1 MNDEQ
6 QKDLAS
12 AEVANA
18 RDAEG
23 WGARDEQARATLRL
37 VHSVTGREEMAVR
50 DGRAN
55 PERASAAPDDVGGL
69 ARPVR
74 TIAVTSGK
82 GGVGKTFVTVNVGIA
97 LARRGLRVLIVD
109 ADLGLANVD
118 TMLGLSPRAT
128 LRQVLAGERPIADVL
143 LEGPAGV
150 RIVPASSGFED
161 MARLGER
168 KLCELLA
175 HFDELAQSFDV
186 ALVDTA
192 AGITP
197 SVLGFTLAADRKL
210 VVATPDPTALTDAYA
225 LIKVLATRYG
235 EVDADVVVN
244 LTRSASEATRTFAHL
259 ARVTERF
266 LGFAPRSLGSLPSDA
281 EAAASVRRQRSV
293 LELAPRAPVSVA
305 LDALAA
311 RLVAGTTAARDT
323 GRSIF
328 SSAALLEARP

>member
-1 MNDEQ
+1 MSRDDDKNGNAPT
-6 QKDLAS
+6 LA
-12 AEVANA
+12 
-18 RDAEG
+18 RG
-23 WGARDEQARATLRL
+23 GAHLRL
-37 VHSVTGREEMAVR
+37 VRPAGR
-50 DGRAN
+50 DGGEPA
-55 PERASAAPDDVGGL
+55 PAAAPGSSADTSEAL
-69 ARPVR
+69 ARPMR

-128 LRQVLAGERPIADVL
+128 LRQVLSGEREINDVL
-143 LEGPAGV
+143 IEGPAGV
-150 RIVPASSGFED
+150 HIVPASSGFED

-175 HFDELAQSFDV
+175 HFDALAQSFDV
-186 ALVDTA
+186 ALIDTA

-225 LIKVLATRYG
+225 LLKVLATRYG
-235 EVDADVVVN
+235 ELDADVVVN
-244 LTRSASEATRTFAHL
+244 LARSSGEAARTFAHL

-266 LGFAPRSLGSLPSDA
+266 LGFAPRSLGHLPSDP
-281 EAAASVRRQRSV
+281 EAAASVRRQQAV
-293 LELAPRAPVSVA
+293 LELAPRAPVSLA
-305 LDALAA
+305 LDALAS
-311 RLVAGTTAARDT
+311 RLLAGAPAARES

-328 SSAALLEARP
+328 SSSVLLEARP

>member
-1 MNDEQ
+1 MSRDE
-6 QKDLAS
+6 DRNEA
-12 AEVANA
+12 AA
-18 RDAEG
+18 
-23 WGARDEQARATLRL
+23 GARGGAHLRL
-37 VHSVTGREEMAVR
+37 VRGA
-50 DGRAN
+50 DGATRTPAT
-55 PERASAAPDDVGGL
+55 PATAEAASDAC

-128 LRQVLAGERPIADVL
+128 LRQVLSGERDITDVL

-175 HFDELAQSFDV
+175 HFDALAQSFDV

-192 AGITP
+192 AGIAP
-197 SVLGFTLAADRKL
+197 AVLGFTLAADRKL

-235 EVDADVVVN
+235 ELDADVVVN
-244 LTRSASEATRTFAHL
+244 LARTADEAARTFAHL
-259 ARVTERF
+259 ARVSERF
-266 LGFAPRSLGSLPSDA
+266 LGFTPRSLGHLPSDA
-281 EAAASVRRQRSV
+281 EAAASVRRQQSV
-293 LELAPRAPVSVA
+293 LDLAPRAPVSRA

-311 RLVAGTTAARDT
+311 RLIAGVPAERDS
-323 GRSIF
+323 GRSLF
-328 SSAALLEARP
+328 STSVLLEARP

>member
-1 MNDEQ
+1 MM
-6 QKDLAS
+6 
-12 AEVANA
+12 
-18 RDAEG
+18 RDQDHRAEG
-23 WGARDEQARATLRL
+23 
-37 VHSVTGREEMAVR
+37 
-50 DGRAN
+50 
-55 PERASAAPDDVGGL
+55 ASAAGRGATRLHLVRPGTTRTGVASPTTAAVEHASEDGGEML

-128 LRQVLAGERPIADVL
+128 LRQVLAGEREIGDVL

-175 HFDELAQSFDV
+175 HFDALAQSFDV
-186 ALVDTA
+186 ALIDTA

-210 VVATPDPTALTDAYA
+210 IVATPDPTALTDAYA
-225 LIKVLATRYG
+225 VLKVLATRYG
-235 EVDADVVVN
+235 ELDADVVVN
-244 LTRSASEATRTFAHL
+244 LARSASEATRTFAHL
-259 ARVTERF
+259 ARVSERF
-266 LGFAPRSLGSLPSDA
+266 LGFAPRSLGYLPSDT
-281 EAAASVRRQRSV
+281 EAMVAIRRQQSV

-305 LDALAA
+305 IDGLASRLIAGAPAA
-311 RLVAGTTAARDT
+311 RAPG
-323 GRSIF
+323 GSIF
-328 SSAALLEARP
+328 SSSALLEARP

>member
-1 MNDEQ
+1 MSTND
-6 QKDLAS
+6 DTNGIA
-12 AEVANA
+12 AAA
-18 RDAEG
+18 GR
-23 WGARDEQARATLRL
+23 GAHLRL
-37 VHSVTGREEMAVR
+37 VRGAT
-50 DGRAN
+50 D
-55 PERASAAPDDVGGL
+55 ASRLAAPARGTDGADDAL

-82 GGVGKTFVTVNVGIA
+82 GGVGKTLVTVNVGIA
-97 LARRGLRVLIVD
+97 LAHRGLRVLIVD

-128 LRQVLAGERPIADVL
+128 LRQVLSGEREITDVL

-186 ALVDTA
+186 ALIDTA
-192 AGITP
+192 AGIAP

-235 EVDADVVVN
+235 EVDTDVVVN
-244 LTRSASEATRTFAHL
+244 LARSADEAKRTFGHL

-266 LGFAPRSLGSLPSDA
+266 LGFSPRSLGHLPSDP
-281 EAAASVRRQRSV
+281 EAAASVRRQQAV
-293 LELAPRAPVSVA
+293 LDLAPRAPVSLA
-305 LDALAA
+305 LDALAS
-311 RLVAGTTAARDT
+311 RLVAGAPAERDAD
-323 GRSIF
+323 RSIF
-328 SSAALLEARP
+328 SSSVLLEARP